1 MYAQIGFA
9 MLGGYLV
16 FGHIPDRWA
25 LLGIGMV
32 AVCGAMGAWLT
43 VLGRRIPVQPPES

>member
-9 MLGGYLV
+9 MLGGYLA

-43 VLGRRIPVQPPES
+43 VLERRIPVQTSES

>member
-1 MYAQIGFA
+1 MSVQAFG
-9 MLGGYLV
+9 LV
-16 FGHIPDRWA
+16 FFA